1 VNARLQEDQLQRL
14 MNPRLG
20 IVQDSKINWDKL
32 VNHIQEHVRKLDL
45 MSLFRKTFVA
55 LELILRSQPLRQHKT
70 LWALESELNEA

>member
-1 VNARLQEDQLQRL
+1 

-20 IVQDSKINWDKL
+20 IVQDSKRNWDKL

-45 MSLFRKTFVA
+45 MSLLKRKTFVA
-55 LELILRSQPLRQHKT
+55 LELILRSQPLRQVHKT